1 MSSANSTSKA
11 ATPGSAIGRG
21 LSKIWTRVDY
31 EKDGKQNGWLQL
43 PHSVTRSA
51 YGNIA
56 IPISV
61 IRNGNGPTAFLMAGN
76 HGDEYEGQIALCRL
90 VRDLDPAAIRGRIIA
105 MPAANLPAVM
115 AGTRVSPIDQ
125 GNLNRAFPGD
135 PDGTPTFAIAHYIDT
150 VLYPMADFHHD
161 LHSGGSSLQ
170 YLPFASMRKGSDE
183 NLNRRALAAL
193 QAFGAPIGLVWAYS
207 PDQRLSSV
215 AAINHGLVGLG
226 GEFGGGG
233 SVSSTGIRIIEQGLR
248 NLLAHAGIIEAGK
261 AVGDFDQPTR
271 LMEVSSRDYY
281 VYAPEAGLFEPAV
294 ELGDEVRRGQ
304 LCGQVHFVDNPAR
317 PPESCHFEGD
327 GMVIC
332 KRHYGRVERGDCVVH
347 LATDYAG

>member
-1 MSSANSTSKA
+1 MSSA
-11 ATPGSAIGRG
+11 
-21 LSKIWTRVDY
+21 SKIWTRVDY
-31 EKDGKQNGWLQL
+31 EKDGRQNGWLQY

-51 YGNIA
+51 YGNIS

-61 IRNGNGPTAFLMAGN
+61 IRNGAGPTAFLMAGN

-90 VRDLDPAAIRGRIIA
+90 INTLDPQSIRGRLII
-105 MPAANLPAVM
+105 MPAANLPAAM

-135 PDGTPTFAIAHYIDT
+135 PDGTITFAIAHYINT
-150 VLYPMADFHHD
+150 VLYPMADIHHD

-170 YLPFASMRKGSDE
+170 YLPFASMRQSRD
-183 NLNRRALAAL
+183 NALNERSLAAL
-193 QAFGAPIGLVWAYS
+193 RAFGAPIGLVWAYS

-215 AAINHGLVGLG
+215 AATEHGLVALG

-233 SVSSTGIRIIEQGLR
+233 SVTRSGVQIVEQGLR
-248 NLLAHAGIIEAGK
+248 NLLAHAGIIEADQ
-261 AVGDFDQPTR
+261 APGDFDQPTR
-271 LMEVSSRDYY
+271 LMEVASRDYY
-281 VYAPEAGLFEPAV
+281 VYAPEAGLFEPAT
-294 ELGDEVRRGQ
+294 ELGDWVRKGQ

-317 PPESCHFEGD
+317 APEPCHFEGD

-332 KRHYGRVERGDCVVH
+332 KRQFGRVERGDCVVH
-347 LATDYAG
+347 LATDYPGAG

>member
-1 MSSANSTSKA
+1 MTGA
-11 ATPGSAIGRG
+11 
-21 LSKIWTRVDY
+21 SKIWTRIDY
-31 EKDGKQNGWLQL
+31 DKSGKQSGWLQL

-56 IPISV
+56 VPISV
-61 IRNGNGPTAFLMAGN
+61 ISNGKGPTVFLMAGN
-76 HGDEYEGQIALCRL
+76 HGDEYEGQIALCKL
-90 VRDLDPAAIRGRIIA
+90 VRSLEPGEIQGRIIVL
-105 MPAANLPAVM
+105 PAANLPAAL
-115 AGTRVSPIDQ
+115 AGLRVSPIDQ

-150 VLYPMADFHHD
+150 VLYPLADYHHD

-170 YLPFASMRKGSDE
+170 YLPFASMRQSGNPE
-183 NLNRRALAAL
+183 LNQKALAAL
-193 QAFGAPIGLVWAYS
+193 RAFGAPIGLVWAYS

-215 AAINHGLVGLG
+215 AAINHGLISLG

-233 SVSSTGIRIIEQGLR
+233 SVTSQGVRIVERGLR
-248 NLLAHAGIIEAGK
+248 NLLAHAGVIDNSHAVVDFAG
-261 AVGDFDQPTR
+261 PIR

-281 VYAPEAGLFEPAV
+281 VYAPDAGLFEPLV
-294 ELGDEVRRGQ
+294 ELGDEVKGGQ
-304 LCGQVHFVDNPAR
+304 LCGRVHFVDNPAR
-317 PPESCHFEGD
+317 EPESCHLDRD

-347 LATDYAG
+347 LATDFKG

>member
-1 MSSANSTSKA
+1 MTA
-11 ATPGSAIGRG
+11 A
-21 LSKIWTRVDY
+21 SKIWTRVDY
-31 EKDGKQNGWLQL
+31 DKDGKQNGWLQL

-61 IRNGNGPTAFLMAGN
+61 IRNGKGPTAFLMSGN
-76 HGDEYEGQIALCRL
+76 HGDEYEGQIALCKL
-90 VRDLDPAAIRGRIIA
+90 VRELEPGEIRGRIVVL
-105 MPAANLPAVM
+105 PAANLPAAM

-135 PDGTPTFAIAHYIDT
+135 PDGTPTFAIAHYIDS
-150 VLYPMADFHHD
+150 VLYPMADLHHD

-170 YLPFASMRKGSDE
+170 YLPFASMRLGGNHD
-183 NLNRRALAAL
+183 LNQRALGAL

-207 PDQRLSSV
+207 PDLRLSSV
-215 AAINHGLVGLG
+215 AAINRGLVSLG

-233 SVSSTGIRIIEQGLR
+233 SVSSKGVRIIEQGLR
-248 NLLAHAGIIEAGK
+248 NLLAHAGIIDTAR
-261 AVGDFDQPTR
+261 AVGDFAGPTR
-271 LMEVSSRDYY
+271 LMEVKSRDYY

-294 ELGDEVRRGQ
+294 ELGDDVKAGQ
-304 LCGQVHFVDNPAR
+304 LCGRVHFVDNPGR
-317 PPESCHFEGD
+317 PPDSCHFDGD